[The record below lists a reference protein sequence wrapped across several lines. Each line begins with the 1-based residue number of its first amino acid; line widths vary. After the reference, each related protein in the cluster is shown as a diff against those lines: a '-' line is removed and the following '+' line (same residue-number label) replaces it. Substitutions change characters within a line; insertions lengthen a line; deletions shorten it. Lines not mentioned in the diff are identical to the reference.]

1 MKKSDFLSFINS
13 RITVFDGAF
22 GTELQRAVGDPG
34 TLPERL
40 NIERPDVIRQIH
52 RRYAEAGADVITAN
66 TFGANPLKA
75 GERAEELIRAAVR
88 LARESAPDKFIA
100 LDVGPTGRLAEP
112 AGDMTFEEAYASFA
126 AVIRAGADADAIL
139 IETMSD
145 MTELRAALLAA
156 RECSDLPV
164 LATMTFAEDMRTFT
178 GVSAECFA
186 LAASPLADCIGVNCS
201 LGPKELLPVVGKLV
215 TLTDK
220 PVIVQPNAGLPDS
233 HGNYPVDADEFAE
246 YAEKFIDLGVRII
259 GGCCGTTPEH
269 TARLAAAA
277 RRRAPAPS
285 KYIPAAAVCSAT
297 KYVTVDRVRVIGERI
312 NPTGKKAMKEALLGG
327 DYSYAARQAVEQ
339 AEAGADILD
348 INAGLPGIDERKVL
362 TELVRRVARVVDL
375 PLQIDSSDPSA
386 LEGALRIYPGKAIIN
401 SVSGEEKSLSAV
413 LPLAAKYGA
422 AVVGLTVDER
432 GVPGT
437 AEERVEIAERIIS
450 RAAEYGIPER
460 DVYIDCLTLT
470 VGAEQRQ
477 ALHTLEAIRTIKS
490 RHDVRTVLG
499 VSNISFGLPARRPI
513 NTAFLTA
520 ALWAG
525 LDLPILNPNL
535 PENMQ
540 AIAAF
545 NVLVCRDNGCAEWAR
560 KYADANTE
568 TTETHGRG
576 GISATDGEDLRSLVI
591 RGLPSAAETKRIL
604 AEGVPPLD
612 IVNGMLIPALA
623 AVGDAYE
630 TGRAFLPQLLAS
642 ADSAKESFTV
652 IRAAMPAAAAAKG
665 VIVMATVKGDVHDI
679 GKNIACTVLENY
691 GYKVI
696 DLGKNVPPED
706 VAAAVRKHG
715 AKLCGLSALM
725 TTTVPNMAET
735 IALLRRECPD
745 CRIMVGGAVL
755 TEDYAADIGADYY
768 CKDAL
773 ADVRIAEE
781 IYGK

>member
-277 RRRAPAPS
+277 RRRAP
-285 KYIPAAAVCSAT
+285 
-297 KYVTVDRVRVIGERI
+297 
-312 NPTGKKAMKEALLGG
+312 
-327 DYSYAARQAVEQ
+327 
-339 AEAGADILD
+339 
-348 INAGLPGIDERKVL
+348 
-362 TELVRRVARVVDL
+362 
-375 PLQIDSSDPSA
+375 PLFQSS
-386 LEGALRIYPGKAIIN
+386 
-401 SVSGEEKSLSAV
+401 
-413 LPLAAKYGA
+413 
-422 AVVGLTVDER
+422 
-432 GVPGT
+432 
-437 AEERVEIAERIIS
+437 
-450 RAAEYGIPER
+450 
-460 DVYIDCLTLT
+460 
-470 VGAEQRQ
+470 
-477 ALHTLEAIRTIKS
+477 
-490 RHDVRTVLG
+490 
-499 VSNISFGLPARRPI
+499 
-513 NTAFLTA
+513 
-520 ALWAG
+520 
-525 LDLPILNPNL
+525 
-535 PENMQ
+535 
-540 AIAAF
+540 
-545 NVLVCRDNGCAEWAR
+545 
-560 KYADANTE
+560 
-568 TTETHGRG
+568 
-576 GISATDGEDLRSLVI
+576 
-591 RGLPSAAETKRIL
+591 
-604 AEGVPPLD
+604 
-612 IVNGMLIPALA
+612 
-623 AVGDAYE
+623 
-630 TGRAFLPQLLAS
+630 
-642 ADSAKESFTV
+642 SAKNAFSASF
-652 IRAAMPAAAAAKG
+652 
-665 VIVMATVKGDVHDI
+665 
-679 GKNIACTVLENY
+679 
-691 GYKVI
+691 
-696 DLGKNVPPED
+696 
-706 VAAAVRKHG
+706 AV
-715 AKLCGLSALM
+715 S
-725 TTTVPNMAET
+725 
-735 IALLRRECPD
+735 
-745 CRIMVGGAVL
+745 
-755 TEDYAADIGADYY
+755 
-768 CKDAL
+768 
-773 ADVRIAEE
+773 
-781 IYGK
+781 